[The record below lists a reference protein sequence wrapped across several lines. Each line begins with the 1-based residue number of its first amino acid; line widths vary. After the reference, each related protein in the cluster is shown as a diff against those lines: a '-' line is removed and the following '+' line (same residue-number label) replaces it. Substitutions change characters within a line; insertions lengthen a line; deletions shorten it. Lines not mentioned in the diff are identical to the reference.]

1 MKIAISGKGG
11 VGKTTIASDLIR
23 HLAGRG
29 FSVYA
34 VDADPDVSL
43 GTALGV
49 PDEELLDQTP
59 LIDLKEVISE
69 KMGDGALY
77 PLNPRVDDVLD
88 RYALDFKGIKLL
100 RMGGVKA
107 GGAACYC
114 RENSFLKAIVDSL
127 VLDRDEVVVMDMGAG
142 IEHLTRGTA
151 SGVDAMLVITEPT
164 PISVRTAKV
173 IGKLAGELGIE
184 RVRYVGNKVRTDR
197 ERRFLEESFAPGE
210 LWAVLPYD
218 EEMLEGSLEG
228 GGSTPAKGQVA
239 ERVAAIADRLVAES
253 RAGAATKSS

>member
-11 VGKTTIASDLIR
+11 VGKTTIAANIIR
-23 HLAGRG
+23 YLAGRG
-29 FSVYA
+29 LSVYA
-34 VDADPDVSL
+34 VDADPDISL
-43 GTALGV
+43 GTALGI
-49 PDEELLDQTP
+49 PDEELRDQTP

-69 KMGDGALY
+69 KLGDGALY
-77 PLNPRVDDVLD
+77 PLNPRVGDIPD
-88 RYALDFKGIKLL
+88 RCAIEYKGIKLL

-107 GGAACYC
+107 GGTACYC
-114 RENSFLKAIVDSL
+114 RENSFLKAVVDAL

-151 SGVDAMLVITEPT
+151 RGVDAMLVVTEPT

-173 IGKLAGELGIE
+173 IGKLAAEIGISK
-184 RVRYVGNKVRTDR
+184 VRYVGNKVRTDR

-228 GGSTPAKGQVA
+228 GGSTPTKGRVADRVADIA
-239 ERVAAIADRLVAES
+239 ERLMAES
-253 RAGAATKSS
+253 ILPFPV

>member
-11 VGKTTIASDLIR
+11 VGKTTIAAGIIR
-23 HLAGRG
+23 HLADRG

-49 PDEELLDQTP
+49 PDEELRSQTP
-59 LIDLKEVISE
+59 LIDLKDVISE

-88 RYALDFKGIKLL
+88 HYSLDYKGIKLI

-107 GGAACYC
+107 GGTACYC
-114 RENSFLKAIVDSL
+114 RENSFLKAVVDAL
-127 VLDRDEVVVMDMGAG
+127 VLDRNEVVVMDMGAG

-151 SGVDAMLVITEPT
+151 RGVDAMLVVTEPT
-164 PISVRTAKV
+164 PISVRTARV
-173 IGKLAGELGIE
+173 IGGLAGEIGIA

-197 ERRFLEESFAPGE
+197 ERRFLAESFAPDE

-218 EEMLEGSLEG
+218 EEILEASLEG
-228 GGSTPAKGQVA
+228 GGSAPAEGRVA
-239 ERVAAIADRLVAES
+239 ERVAEIADRLVAE
-253 RAGAATKSS
+253 TQVIFTPKTL